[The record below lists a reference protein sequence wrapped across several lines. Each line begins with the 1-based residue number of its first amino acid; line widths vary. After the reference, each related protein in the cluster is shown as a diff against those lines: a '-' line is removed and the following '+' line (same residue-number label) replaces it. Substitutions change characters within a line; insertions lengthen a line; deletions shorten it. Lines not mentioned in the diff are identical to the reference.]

1 MKNEKLNL
9 KAAATASLVSSQRS
23 YDGLLIKGV
32 YSAQCYDKDG
42 NIKWED
48 TINNHVMTEGMNLLL
63 ETTLDGSG
71 YTVTGPF
78 MGLISSVGYG
88 TTAVGDTAAQIGGTN
103 DWDEAGP
110 SFAPDYTGDRK
121 TCVWDAAAAGVKALS
136 AALAFTFSAS
146 GTVKGCFIVTGASAS
161 ATHDDTNGVLLS
173 AGVFTGGDKV
183 VASTDVLN
191 VSYDITLAD
200 T

>member
-1 MKNEKLNL
+1 MEKV
-9 KAAATASLVSSQRS
+9 KAKEAASASLISHPAA
-23 YDGLLIKGV
+23 YDALRIHGQ
-32 YSAQCYDKDG
+32 YFAQCFDKDG
-42 NIKWED
+42 NLKWED
-48 TINNHVMTEGMNLLL
+48 TIKNHVMTEGMNLLL

-121 TCVWDAAAAGVKALS
+121 TCVWDAAAAGAKALS
-136 AALAFTFSAS
+136 SALAFTFSEG

-173 AGVFTGGDKV
+173 AGVFTGGDKI
-183 VASTDVLN
+183 VAGTDVLN